1 MTTAPFN
8 PLTDSLDSPIDTL
21 PQTPVKRTTSKQT
34 PAIDLEVK
42 PSEVPLAQP
51 KLVSVYTDDET
62 GDVVEVYDDKTERIR
77 KKGTKKLD
85 ATTAAEGL
93 ATQRLAE
100 KVSAV
105 DILRRTMAANGLES
119 LADAAYDA
127 IMNEESDSGRL
138 LALRSSPAYQK
149 RFAANAQRTKNGFAA
164 IDEATYLGLEDSYQ
178 QIAQNYGL
186 PEKYY
191 KRGELGVQ
199 QYFADAIAK
208 NIDPLTF
215 KERVVEGQKILNA
228 NKTTLD
234 AAKQFYPTLT
244 DGDFLDYVLNPENAV
259 EDIKRKVTAAEIGG
273 AALQSGLTTNLAR
286 AEELQKMGV
295 DKEAATAGYS
305 TIGAGLQRGSQLASI
320 YQQDPYT
327 QTTAEEEIFKLSGQ
341 QEARKQRQKITGLE
355 KATFGGQTG
364 LTSGALARDRAG
376 GY

>member
-1 MTTAPFN
+1 
-8 PLTDSLDSPIDTL
+8 
-21 PQTPVKRTTSKQT
+21 
-34 PAIDLEVK
+34 
-42 PSEVPLAQP
+42 
-51 KLVSVYTDDET
+51 
-62 GDVVEVYDDKTERIR
+62 
-77 KKGTKKLD
+77 
-85 ATTAAEGL
+85 
-93 ATQRLAE
+93 
-100 KVSAV
+100 
-105 DILRRTMAANGLES
+105 MAANGLES

-138 LALRSSPAYQK
+138 LALRNSPAYQK

-215 KERVVEGQKILNA
+215 KERVVEGQKVLNA

-305 TIGAGLQRGSQLASI
+305 TIGAGLQRGSQLAAI
-320 YQQDPYT
+320 YEEDPYT
-327 QTTAEEEIFKLSGQ
+327 QATAESEIFKLSGQ

-355 KATFGGQTG
+355 KATFGGKSG

-376 GY
+376 GI